1 MERNK
6 EERRKWDYI
15 AVIAIRQNIAKPIF
29 IRLLDYKLKKENAFS
44 FAFACC
50 QFIPC
55 V

>member
-29 IRLLDYKLKKENAFS
+29 ICLLDYKCLTQSTKF
-44 FAFACC
+44 F
-50 QFIPC
+50 Q
-55 V
+55 